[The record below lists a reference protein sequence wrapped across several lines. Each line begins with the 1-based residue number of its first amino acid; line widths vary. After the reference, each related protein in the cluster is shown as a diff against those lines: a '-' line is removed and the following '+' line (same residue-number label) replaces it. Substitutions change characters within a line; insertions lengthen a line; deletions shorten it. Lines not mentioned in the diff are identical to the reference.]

1 MKPVMKSNDSL
12 VYLDDYID
20 TIESLPLELQRNFT
34 LLRELDGYA
43 QELFDTTAKEA
54 INLIDNIQELSAETQ
69 LEKLKHF
76 AVLLNESL
84 KRGEEKVAL
93 AKSTFDSVE
102 RHCNRLDANLVKFE
116 DEYNGW
122 TNRITSLPGM
132 TPSSQFLKENMESK
146 NCALNQLRRQERKDK
161 GEKREPSTKK
171 RKMNKENGT
180 PPPSKQHGNKEPK
193 PRANSDKEK
202 PAKVHGKNNNAKG
215 KTVIP
220 ADLPIDPDEPLYCYC
235 QQVSFGEMV
244 GCDNDDCDLEWFH
257 LACVDL
263 KTVPK
268 GKWYCYTCLSK
279 MKGRNNRK

>member
-1 MKPVMKSNDSL
+1 MKSTMKTTDSL

-43 QELFDTTAKEA
+43 QELIDSTANEA
-54 INLIDNIQELSAETQ
+54 IQLIDHIQDLNTETR
-69 LEKLKHF
+69 LERLKNF

-122 TNRITSLPGM
+122 TDRITSLPGM
-132 TPSSQFLKENMESK
+132 APSSRFLKENIESK
-146 NCALNQLRRQERKDK
+146 DRALSHFRRQERKDK
-161 GEKREPSTKK
+161 GEKRDPNSKK
-171 RKMNKENGT
+171 RKIKETGT
-180 PPPSKQHGNKEPK
+180 PPPGSSKQHVTKESK
-193 PRANSDKEK
+193 SKSNSDKD
-202 PAKVHGKNNNAKG
+202 KVKTPGKHGNSKG

-220 ADLPIDPDEPLYCYC
+220 ADLTIDPNEPLYCYC

-244 GCDNDDCDLEWFH
+244 GCDNNDCDLEWFH

-279 MKGRNNRK
+279 MKGRNGRK